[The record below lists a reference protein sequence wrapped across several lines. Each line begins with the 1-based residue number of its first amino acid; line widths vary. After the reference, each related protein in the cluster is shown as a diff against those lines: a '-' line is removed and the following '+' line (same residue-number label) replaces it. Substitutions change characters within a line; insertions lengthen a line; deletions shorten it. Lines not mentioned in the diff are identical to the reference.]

1 MAATRNDD
9 EDRTWVEVKEGRAAV
24 LYPASESVF
33 YNPVQQFNRD
43 LSILAIKEFIS
54 IYCKEWEEKEKTKQ
68 SRHTKSSHN
77 EMLQEQQSS
86 EGMEATHRPKIRVME
101 GLAATGLRSIRYAL
115 EIDGIGEI
123 VANDISKAAVENIER
138 NVGHNKVDS
147 IIKPSLND
155 AGYVAG
161 GEDVMLYEIAES
173 IEKKMFELD
182 GLEENAGTDEEL
194 LNSHIARF
202 KAKQE
207 ANKWGRSKA
216 NDRKMTT
223 LGSNRNARENIS
235 RANVFG
241 EKKKGAARKFRGRL
255 LMYQNKFPLSKRF
268 QVIDLDPYGSPAS
281 FLDGAVQAVD
291 DGGLLCITCTDMAG
305 LCGNHGE
312 ASFAKYGAMPLKSKC
327 CHEMALRIVLGS
339 IEAHAG
345 RYKRYMMPLL
355 SVSADFYVRVFVRI
369 TTSASEV
376 KRSASK
382 KSYVFQCVGCDSFHL
397 QPVGKRIE
405 EGNKKKYNPGTGPV
419 VGESCKECGQRFQIG
434 GPIWSEPMH
443 DKQFVESLLER
454 LSNENELYGTS
465 QRMKGTLT
473 VVSEELEDAPL
484 YYVIDKLANVIHC
497 CVPSMLQFR
506 SALINLGY
514 QVSSTHANSNGVK
527 TDAPPSVI
535 WDILRCWEKEHPV
548 SEKTKTAQS
557 PAAAILSKP
566 PKIEASFVV
575 VEEANPKSRKMKIS
589 RFPENPLPDWGPKAR
604 AKGSTKFQSLSEKR
618 KQLQGK
624 KTKRKELS
632 SHPLTK
638 DFPCKRHKQGLCEFS
653 SEDCRYLHKEEST
666 TMAGSPENA
675 TTEK

>member
-86 EGMEATHRPKIRVME
+86 QGMEATHRPKVRVME

-155 AGYVAG
+155 AG
-161 GEDVMLYEIAES
+161 
-173 IEKKMFELD
+173 
-182 GLEENAGTDEEL
+182 
-194 LNSHIARF
+194 
-202 KAKQE
+202 
-207 ANKWGRSKA
+207 
-216 NDRKMTT
+216 
-223 LGSNRNARENIS
+223 
-235 RANVFG
+235 
-241 EKKKGAARKFRGRL
+241 L

-443 DKQFVESLLER
+443 DKKFVESLLKR
-454 LSNENELYGTS
+454 LSEENELYGTS

-666 TMAGSPENA
+666 IMAGSPEKA
-675 TTEK
+675 TTEE